1 MSSGSASAD
10 DPAQGALRHHTAGD
24 PFQSWCDESAWYPDP
39 VRENSLKLLLHLA
52 PYSDLLLVTGD
63 EGSGRSLF
71 LSRFVA
77 SAGDTWRILA
87 LPGGP
92 VLDDAMLLES
102 LDQELSVRP
111 DGGEAGRD
119 ERLRRLRRSLFVLR
133 RGALLPV
140 LVLDDAHLLPQSA
153 FDLLLELTEPR
164 EDGEKPIAV
173 VLAGEAAALGSRIQA
188 AGSRLQDRVAH
199 VFELQSFTEAGTD
212 AYIRH
217 RLALAGQESGGTF
230 TPAVVRFIH
239 TAARGLPG
247 RINEFARVVLE
258 EGQRKRRKADVA
270 VPAPASS
277 VAVGIGADAGILLRY
292 GLAALV
298 LALGAIVFVYRDEVL
313 SLMRSTGDD
322 IGSVATEGVREL
334 SDSADVFLSAD
345 AQDSGEFSDLI
356 ESEDIFSEDTTRV
369 RSRDAT
375 DTSAFPEVSTETR
388 ELTDQEDIF
397 LKPPE
402 PARESAG
409 SEAGVAVP
417 APASAGARDSAPV
430 ERIGQAI
437 AQAIVQPGEP
447 GSTPVPGPDSA
458 AAPDPDPDP
467 ALEREADSAPGPAPR
482 REAWLLE
489 QAPDAWTVQLFAS
502 REERV
507 LSLMA
512 EHGLDADAAVFRAR
526 AGDPPLYAL
535 IWGVFPSRA
544 EAIRA
549 MEGDLARITGLQP
562 WVRSLAD
569 VQTAIRGQQ

>member
-10 DPAQGALRHHTAGD
+10 DPGQGALRHRTAGD

-39 VRENSLKLLLHLA
+39 ARENSLKLLLHLA

-71 LSRFVA
+71 LSKFVA

-92 VLDDAMLLES
+92 ALDELMLLES

-111 DGGEAGRD
+111 DGGEADRD

-173 VLAGEAAALGSRIQA
+173 VLAGEAAALGSRIEA
-188 AGSRLQDRVAH
+188 AGTRLSERVAH
-199 VFELQSFTEAGTD
+199 AFELQPFTEAGTD

-217 RLALAGQESGGTF
+217 RLALAGMEPGTTF

-258 EGQRKRRKADVA
+258 EGQRKRRKAEVA
-270 VPAPASS
+270 APASS
-277 VAVGIGADAGILLRY
+277 SAAAGIGAEAGILLRY

-298 LALGAIVFVYRDEVL
+298 LALGAIVFVYRDEVF
-313 SLMRSTGDD
+313 SLLRSADNDAGFAAMESGREAIESDD
-322 IGSVATEGVREL
+322 IFPETDARNPGESRDVIESKDFFSVDTTESR
-334 SDSADVFLSAD
+334 SHDIAD
-345 AQDSGEFSDLI
+345 ASESVKELAEIGELTD
-356 ESEDIFSEDTTRV
+356 SEDIYFES
-369 RSRDAT
+369 
-375 DTSAFPEVSTETR
+375 
-388 ELTDQEDIF
+388 
-397 LKPPE
+397 PE
-402 PARESAG
+402 PVRESLG
-409 SEAGVAVP
+409 SEPGAAIP
-417 APASAGARDSAPV
+417 APASAAEPDTTPV
-430 ERIGQAI
+430 ERI
-437 AQAIVQPGEP
+437 AQADES
-447 GSTPVPGPDSA
+447 GSTPDPTPAPGPD
-458 AAPDPDPDP
+458 P
-467 ALEREADSAPGPAPR
+467 AVEREADLASGPAPR

-512 EHGLDADAAVFRAR
+512 EHGLDAQAAVFRAR

-535 IWGVFPSRA
+535 VWGVFPSRA
-544 EAIRA
+544 EATRA

>member
-1 MSSGSASAD
+1 MSSGSASTD
-10 DPAQGALRHHTAGD
+10 DFAQVPGQGALRHRTAGGD

-39 VRENSLKLLLHLA
+39 ARENSLKLLLHLA

-71 LSRFVA
+71 LSKFVA

-92 VLDDAMLLES
+92 ALDDAMLLES

-111 DGGEAGRD
+111 DGGEADRD

-173 VLAGEAAALGSRIQA
+173 VLAGESAALGARIEA
-188 AGSRLQDRVAH
+188 AGARLLERVAH
-199 VFELQSFTEAGTD
+199 VFELQPLTEAGTD
-212 AYIRH
+212 SYIRH
-217 RLALAGQESGGTF
+217 RLALAGVEPSTTF

-270 VPAPASS
+270 APTSASS
-277 VAVGIGADAGILLRY
+277 AAGIGADAGILLRY

-298 LALGAIVFVYRDEVL
+298 LALAAIVFVYRDEVS
-313 SLMRSTGDD
+313 SLMRSAGND
-322 IGSVATEGVREL
+322 SELVATDGIREPIEL
-334 SDSADVFLSAD
+334 NVVFSDSNSWGSDDVR
-345 AQDSGEFSDLI
+345 DLI
-356 ESEDIFSEDTTRV
+356 ESEDIFSENVMEIRAGDTM
-369 RSRDAT
+369 DASVFIGEPT
-375 DTSAFPEVSTETR
+375 GVGELADSKDIYFEV
-388 ELTDQEDIF
+388 
-397 LKPPE
+397 
-402 PARESAG
+402 AG
-409 SEAGVAVP
+409 STPASDESEPRVGTP
-417 APASAGARDSAPV
+417 APASAEARDNASA
-430 ERIGQAI
+430 ELI
-437 AQAIVQPGEP
+437 AQAGEASLAP
-447 GSTPVPGPDSA
+447 SPDAPIPDSA
-458 AAPDPDPDP
+458 ADPETDPDP
-467 ALEREADSAPGPAPR
+467 APVPR

-512 EHGLDADAAVFRAR
+512 EHGLDAEAAVFRAR

-544 EAIRA
+544 EATRA
-549 MEGDLARITGLQP
+549 MEGELARITGLQP

-569 VQTAIRGQQ
+569 VQAAIRGQEQRGR